1 MKIVSIEDQ
10 LKLLLK
16 NNIKIEELEKII
28 SKYINHIDYVKVFGS
43 KEFEDY
49 FLTNNLD
56 YNQSLLLFDKFSNK
70 CDFTFLGLYNYY
82 FNSLK
87 NYNNLLKL
95 KESHINILD
104 TAKEIERFLLIRI
117 IDKTLLKYRNKELN
131 SIIDFFIL
139 FHVENSN
146 KLKNEFKSFIKTN
159 YNSDTFSILIKEV
172 QSFFE
177 QIASNK
183 LLKIHKSNYF
193 QTSNINKQEI
203 LNLVEEARRT
213 STDLLAWIK
222 PEEKIKIEE
231 IFLPIDYRNLRK
243 ILCDFFNDVN
253 DDLEEVTEQDIDIFF
268 SDLLEVENFRYL
280 DINLYILSKPSNKY
294 FGDDIQFKLNS
305 IIKDN
310 KRLLLCLISI
320 YRNSLMKN
328 SKDKKHFRQF
338 GDLIA
343 RYFRIDIK
351 QSTLKNI
358 LFNEQMTNDEKKIV
372 FDFYIKLGY
381 DI

>member
-1 MKIVSIEDQ
+1 M
-10 LKLLLK
+10 
-16 NNIKIEELEKII
+16 
-28 SKYINHIDYVKVFGS
+28 
-43 KEFEDY
+43 
-49 FLTNNLD
+49 
-56 YNQSLLLFDKFSNK
+56 
-70 CDFTFLGLYNYY
+70 
-82 FNSLK
+82 
-87 NYNNLLKL
+87 
-95 KESHINILD
+95 
-104 TAKEIERFLLIRI
+104 
-117 IDKTLLKYRNKELN
+117 
-131 SIIDFFIL
+131 
-139 FHVENSN
+139 
-146 KLKNEFKSFIKTN
+146 
-159 YNSDTFSILIKEV
+159 
-172 QSFFE
+172 
-177 QIASNK
+177 
-183 LLKIHKSNYF
+183 LKIHKSNYF

-231 IFLPIDYRNLRK
+231 IFSPIDYRNLRK

>member
-1 MKIVSIEDQ
+1 
-10 LKLLLK
+10 
-16 NNIKIEELEKII
+16 
-28 SKYINHIDYVKVFGS
+28 
-43 KEFEDY
+43 
-49 FLTNNLD
+49 
-56 YNQSLLLFDKFSNK
+56 LLLFDKFSNK